1 MSVKKLE
8 IKSRRDRGVL
18 FSFET
23 DRIKV
28 ALEAAV
34 KQGADLGD
42 ANLRGA
48 DLRGANLGDADL
60 GYADLRDADL
70 GYADLRGAN
79 LGDADLRGANL
90 GDADLGYADL
100 RGANLGDADLGYAD
114 LGDANL
120 RGADLRGADLG
131 DAYLGG
137 ADLRGA
143 DLRGADLGDAYLG
156 GADLRGADL
165 RGADLRGANLGDADL
180 GGANLGY
187 ADLRGAN
194 LGDADLGG
202 ADLGDAKG
210 INPHFCTPLLMLLDQ
225 PGLIRAYK
233 LIDSGG
239 EGPYNGGICYEQ
251 GQSYSVESANT
262 DPGAQCAAGIHLAT
276 LDWCMKHWR
285 EGFRI
290 LVVEFT
296 AKDIAAIPTATN
308 GKFRVHRCRV
318 VAEKDL
324 VEIGLVEKEKKSAA

>member
-1 MSVKKLE
+1 MANRIRRSSHEREKTGDQIPPGQGRSVLLRDGQDQGGLGS
-8 IKSRRDRGVL
+8 SRQAGRGPGRR
-18 FSFET
+18 EPE
-23 DRIKV
+23 RRGP
-28 ALEAAV
+28 ERR
-34 KQGADLGD
+34 GPERRAD
-42 ANLRGA
+42 LRGA
-48 DLRGANLGDADL
+48 DLRG
-60 GYADLRDADL
+60 
-70 GYADLRGAN
+70 
-79 LGDADLRGANL
+79 ADLRGANL

-114 LGDANL
+114 L
-120 RGADLRGADLG
+120 RGADLRGAN
-131 DAYLGG
+131 
-137 ADLRGA
+137 LRGA
-143 DLRGADLGDAYLG
+143 NLGD
-156 GADLRGADL
+156 ADL
-165 RGADLRGANLGDADL
+165 RGADLRGANLGD
-180 GGANLGY
+180 
-187 ADLRGAN
+187 
-194 LGDADLGG
+194 

-276 LDWCMKHWR
+276 LDWCMKQWR

>member
-48 DLRGANLGDADL
+48 DLRGADLGDAYLGGADLRGADLRGADLRGANLGDA
-60 GYADLRDADL
+60 YL

-79 LGDADLRGANL
+79 LGDADLRGADLRGADLRGANL

-114 LGDANL
+114 L
-120 RGADLRGADLG
+120 RGADLRGAN
-131 DAYLGG
+131 
-137 ADLRGA
+137 LRGA
-143 DLRGADLGDAYLG
+143 NLGD
-156 GADLRGADL
+156 ADL
-165 RGADLRGANLGDADL
+165 RGADLRGANLGD
-180 GGANLGY
+180 
-187 ADLRGAN
+187 
-194 LGDADLGG
+194 

>member
-34 KQGADLGD
+34 KQGADLRD
-42 ANLRGA
+42 ANLGGA
-48 DLRGANLGDADL
+48 DLRGAYLG
-60 GYADLRDADL
+60 
-70 GYADLRGAN
+70 
-79 LGDADLRGANL
+79 
-90 GDADLGYADL
+90 
-100 RGANLGDADLGYAD
+100 
-114 LGDANL
+114 
-120 RGADLRGADLG
+120 GADLKD
-131 DAYLGG
+131 

-143 DLRGADLGDAYLG
+143 DLRGAYLGGAYLKGAYLGDAYLG
-156 GADLRGADL
+156 GAY
-165 RGADLRGANLGDADL
+165 L
-180 GGANLGY
+180 GGANLGG
-187 ADLRGAN
+187 ADLK
-194 LGDADLGG
+194 G

-276 LDWCMKHWR
+276 LDWCMKQWR

-290 LVVEFT
+290 LVVEFS
-296 AKDIAAIPTATN
+296 AKDIAAIPTATD

-324 VEIGLVEKEKKSAA
+324 VEIGLVKGATE